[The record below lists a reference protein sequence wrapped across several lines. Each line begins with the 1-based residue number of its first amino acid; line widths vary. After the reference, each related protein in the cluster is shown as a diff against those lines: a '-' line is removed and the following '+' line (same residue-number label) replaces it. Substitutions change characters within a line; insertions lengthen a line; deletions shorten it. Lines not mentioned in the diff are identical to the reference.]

1 MDKQMKENMNR
12 AIDIVSKAEVIYPV
26 NETEFKMAIARLEPK
41 IIYVNNKREGKF
53 FYLISMERNKDTL
66 RKITMYVKP
75 EYVWRKDKKGGVKK
89 ALAVLLEKIK
99 TGKAKYNELDDGSTV
114 LQQWLDGDDAKLQI
128 LYERKL

>member
-1 MDKQMKENMNR
+1 
-12 AIDIVSKAEVIYPV
+12 V
-26 NETEFKMAIARLEPK
+26 NETEFEMAISRLEPK

-75 EYVWRKDKKGGVKK
+75 EYVWRKDKEGGVKK